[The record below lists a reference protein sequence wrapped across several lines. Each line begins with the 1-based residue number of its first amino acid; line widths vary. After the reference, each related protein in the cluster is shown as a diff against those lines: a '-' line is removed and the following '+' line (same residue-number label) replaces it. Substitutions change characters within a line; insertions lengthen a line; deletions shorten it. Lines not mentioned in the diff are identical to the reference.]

1 MTNLHM
7 GVIKAPLCNNYT
19 YCLPSKDSA
28 RILSC
33 QELPTSI
40 EYGEAMPRRRKEERR
55 AGIASR
61 GMGRQLSH
69 CSSRVRHRGVPD
81 RERVPDRCNP
91 RSQLWPSAVTLP
103 HEHNGLNT
111 RRMTVL

>member
-1 MTNLHM
+1 M
-7 GVIKAPLCNNYT
+7 A
-19 YCLPSKDSA
+19 
-28 RILSC
+28 
-33 QELPTSI
+33 
-40 EYGEAMPRRRKEERR
+40 RRRKEARG
-55 AGIASR
+55 AGTASR
-61 GMGRQLSH
+61 GILKRWSRF
-69 CSSRVRHRGVPD
+69 SSRMRHRGVPD